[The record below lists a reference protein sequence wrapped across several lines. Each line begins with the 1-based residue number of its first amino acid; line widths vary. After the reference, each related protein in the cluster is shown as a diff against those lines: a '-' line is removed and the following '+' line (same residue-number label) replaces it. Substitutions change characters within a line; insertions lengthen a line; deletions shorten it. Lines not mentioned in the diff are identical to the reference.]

1 MEAYKDLRLNRIL
14 NQAAPINS
22 LLFYNSCRTT
32 GSAYKTKWNCQI
44 KGFWSPDSYHAIG
57 WWYRIFYFFFVD
69 DKDKGV
75 GISVVNF
82 WNADTKKTPQLSARL
97 NTARGNC
104 LSRLPFHN
112 INTLHT
118 APRTPN
124 ESKYQMADFARVL
137 QYVIGAALT
146 LTLANV
152 EGSSSLSF
160 TA

>member
-1 MEAYKDLRLNRIL
+1 MRIKQNEIAKL
-14 NQAAPINS
+14 KVFDHQIV
-22 LLFYNSCRTT
+22 TT
-32 GSAYKTKWNCQI
+32 QLGDDT
-44 KGFWSPDSYHAIG
+44 GFFI
-57 WWYRIFYFFFVD
+57 FFFVD

-82 WNADTKKTPQLSARL
+82 WNADTKKPPQLSSLL